1 MNQSLSPHA
10 QRLANKMMQIMKVTS
25 LPVRAKNRYDYV
37 QDTYIV
43 KNGKRSFDKGNIV
56 RLANFLIASGECKT
70 KSESFSKAW
79 SLAKGRKAQFVSTK
93 ISDYS
98 FWTKG
103 D

>member
-1 MNQSLSPHA
+1 MTEISPLA
-10 QRLANKMMQIMKVTS
+10 QRLAGKMMQALKVTS
-25 LPVRAKNRYDYV
+25 LPVRTKTRYDFV

-43 KNGKRSFDKGNIV
+43 KNNKRCFDKGNII
-56 RLANFLIASGECKT
+56 RLANFLITSGECKN

-79 SLAKGRKAQFVSTK
+79 KLAKGRKAQFVEQN

-103 D
+103 N

>member
-1 MNQSLSPHA
+1 MTAISPLA
-10 QRLANKMMQIMKVTS
+10 QRLAGKMMQALKVTS
-25 LPVRAKNRYDYV
+25 LPVRTKTRYDFV

-43 KNGKRSFDKGNIV
+43 KNNKRVFDKGNII
-56 RLANFLIASGECKT
+56 RLANFLITSGECKN

-79 SLAKGRKAQFVSTK
+79 DLAKAKKASFVTPS

-98 FWTKG
+98 LWTKG